1 MFPLILSLHNFLRW
15 LVLIAAVVAVA
26 RAVSG
31 WIGRSPWTAA
41 SAGPGR
47 FYTILLD
54 VQFLLGILLYAVLS
68 PVTRAAFADMGAAM
82 RTSDI
87 RFFVAEHL
95 VIMLLAVVF
104 AHLGKVMASRAPTD
118 IGKYRRAATY
128 YGISLILILA
138 GMPWWRPMLRFGTG
152 G

>member
-1 MFPLILSLHNFLRW
+1 MFPLILSLHNILRW

-31 WIGRSPWTAA
+31 WVNRSHWIPA

-54 VQFLLGILLYAVLS
+54 VQFLLGILLYTVLS

-82 RTSDI
+82 RTRDI

-95 VIMLLAVVF
+95 VMMLLALVF
-104 AHLGKVMASRAPTD
+104 AHVGKVMASRAPTD
-118 IGKYRRAATY
+118 MMKFKRAAIY
-128 YGISLILILA
+128 YGISLVLILA
-138 GMPWWRPMLRFGTG
+138 GMPWWRPMLRFGAG